1 MKAVSPS
8 EIRSA
13 CKEFCSYDIFEC
25 GRKLLSEYIATDEK
39 DLFVEHHIL
48 DYLDIPAKPVFLDI
62 AHDEIR
68 KHC

>member
-1 MKAVSPS
+1 MKIVSPS

-13 CKEFCSYDIFEC
+13 CKELCSSDI
-25 GRKLLSEYIATDEK
+25 LLSEYIAADEK

-48 DYLDIPAKPVFLDI
+48 DYLDIPAEPVFLDI
-62 AHDEIR
+62 AHDEIE